1 MKLIIIELYMV
12 VKRFPNIDFK
22 NMIGFIVKMKKGGIR
37 WATVF
42 CIPNYNFLN
51 FLKIQNFF

>member
-22 NMIGFIVKMKKGGIR
+22 NMIGFIVKMKKGGYPLGYR
-37 WATVF
+37 
-42 CIPNYNFLN
+42 FLYP
-51 FLKIQNFF
+51 